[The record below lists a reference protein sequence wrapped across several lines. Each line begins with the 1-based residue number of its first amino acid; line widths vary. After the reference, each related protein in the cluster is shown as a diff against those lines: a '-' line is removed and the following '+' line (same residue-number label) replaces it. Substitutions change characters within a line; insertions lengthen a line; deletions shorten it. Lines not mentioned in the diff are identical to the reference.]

1 VSGNPIEYGK
11 LELDEAT
18 VSKNPFAQFQKWF
31 VDAQNSGEEE
41 PTAMTLATVGSD
53 GTPSARMVLMKGYSE
68 EGFTFFTNYLSRKGR
83 ELAETPKAS
92 LLFFWQKL
100 ERQVR
105 IAGMVKKVLREE
117 SNAYFQ
123 SRPLGSRLSALASIQ
138 SDVIPNRAVIEEK
151 VKQLQEEYSNGDVPL
166 PPYWGGYLLVPVSF
180 EFWQGREN
188 RLHDRLLFTK
198 QKDGEWKI
206 ERLSP

>member
-1 VSGNPIEYGK
+1 
-11 LELDEAT
+11 
-18 VSKNPFAQFQKWF
+18 
-31 VDAQNSGEEE
+31 
-41 PTAMTLATVGSD
+41 MTLATVGSD

>member
-1 VSGNPIEYGK
+1 MSGNPIEYGK